1 MAPRARKPVDPVLA
15 KLYKARHSVKHP
27 DAKKISDKMYR
38 DRAKS
43 NPEKKKLIQ
52 EQTKARV
59 RAFRAKKGKF
69 NKQGLRANP
78 IDLSWLGGMTG
89 RQTSLSVDLINL
101 ILESSP
107 HSFFN
112 SSTSK
117 SKLRLTQ
124 DFVNWQKPLT
134 IWVNELVLHWFL
146 FMTDH
151 KILTKLV
158 GMRRSFKFD

>member
-1 MAPRARKPVDPVLA
+1 MKIFVQWGFRFIQAILERNLLYNLYHHYSGHFLRTFNRTKFSVLFILRSVMAPWARKPVDPVLA

-101 ILESSP
+101 FLES
-107 HSFFN
+107 
-112 SSTSK
+112 T
-117 SKLRLTQ
+117 
-124 DFVNWQKPLT
+124 
-134 IWVNELVLHWFL
+134 FL
-146 FMTDH
+146 
-151 KILTKLV
+151 L
-158 GMRRSFKFD
+158 